1 MWIVNTDQH
10 YCPAQGLTLVS
21 TESGGTM
28 LVHPNIVKDEQWT
41 MVVSTKTQKIKKEMD
56 CHIIFLLAD
65 DYDTSTSL
73 LTESEQEQIVLMEES
88 TLVKV
93 LSQKNRILN
102 NMLQSTL
109 LSHKQTI

>member
-1 MWIVNTDQH
+1 
-10 YCPAQGLTLVS
+10 
-21 TESGGTM
+21 M